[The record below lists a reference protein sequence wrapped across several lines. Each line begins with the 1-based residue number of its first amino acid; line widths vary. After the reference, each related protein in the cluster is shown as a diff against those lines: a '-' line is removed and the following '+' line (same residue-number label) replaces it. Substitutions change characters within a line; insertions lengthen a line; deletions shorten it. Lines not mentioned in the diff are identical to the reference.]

1 MSDTR
6 TYLGQSMSSPIKL
19 INGKAVLV
27 SDKTGIEEAVTT
39 LLNTPIG
46 SRLFLPEY
54 GSRIE
59 ELLFEPNDAVVES
72 LARMFIQEAI
82 STWERRIKFKNTEFS
97 RDGDTLN
104 CLITYE
110 ILASNEI
117 QSFVYLSLIHI

>member
-1 MSDTR
+1 
-6 TYLGQSMSSPIKL
+6 MSSPIKL

-117 QSFVYLSLIHI
+117 QSFVYPFYSQLKY